1 MIQSP
6 CVAKCGLNE
15 EDICMGCYR
24 HIDEIVAWGSADD
37 GYKAGVLE
45 KLSVRKNNF
54 DEVENNRASRNT
66 SVISR
71 QKWQEAEARLEN
83 SE

>member
-24 HIDEIVAWGSADD
+24 HIDEIVAWGKADD
-37 GYKAGVLE
+37 DYKADVLQKLAPRKATMGEGVNSE
-45 KLSVRKNNF
+45 I
-54 DEVENNRASRNT
+54 
-66 SVISR
+66 ISR
-71 QKWQEAEARLEN
+71 QKWQEAEARLETI
-83 SE
+83 EV